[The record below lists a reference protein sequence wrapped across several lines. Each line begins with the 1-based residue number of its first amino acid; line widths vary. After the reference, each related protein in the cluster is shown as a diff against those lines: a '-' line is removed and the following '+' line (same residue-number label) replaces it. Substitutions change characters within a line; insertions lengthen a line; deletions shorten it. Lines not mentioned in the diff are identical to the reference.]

1 MLDREGFTEEG
12 YNFHTEILSLVE
24 DFCLWLEEK
33 GFEFEDDLQIAL
45 TSYFA
50 LLEIEDAVKEI
61 ISDFEKLPI
70 FEGLSPHEA
79 YEKWKRERGKARVV
93 QFRRRGDKDDS

>member
-1 MLDREGFTEEG
+1 LLDREGFTEEG
-12 YNFHTEILSLVE
+12 YNFRVEIISLVE

-33 GFEFEDDLQIAL
+33 GFEFEDDLQLAL

-50 LLEIEDAVKEI
+50 LLEIRDALQDV

-70 FEGLSPHEA
+70 FEGLSPQEA
-79 YEKWKRERGKARVV
+79 YEKWRRERGNGRVIK
-93 QFRRRGDKDDS
+93 FRKRSENGD